1 MKSLNYPPQ
10 IKELSPFENELF
22 NLLKIIKFREVQSE
36 FQRKLKQ
43 DIQRINSESKT
54 ITFADK
60 TTTIHQ
66 REKEHYKKLLKDSIT
81 TTCKKVNGKI
91 GKQIN
96 VEGKSIIKDKTIG
109 NRILQNSYDECFISR
124 TSRTI
129 QKQD

>member
-1 MKSLNYPPQ
+1 MKL
-10 IKELSPFENELF
+10 
-22 NLLKIIKFREVQSE
+22 IKFREVQSE

-54 ITFADK
+54 TFADK
-60 TTTIHQ
+60 TSTIYQ

-81 TTCKKVNGKI
+81 TTCKKVNSKI

-109 NRILQNSYDECFISR
+109 NRILENGYDECFISR